1 MRQSGLNVT
10 ANVPYRRET
19 FSTKAILL
27 DFDGDFNMAE
37 AGEISSDA
45 RSKGLTRI
53 LHDLDSIREFN
64 DSVGHAYYH
73 DAKSYTFNIRPIS
86 KTDSLKIVKELAK
99 EETNIDTLYLKL
111 KGEQKQAVIRQ
122 AASDAQ
128 MALSNLDFKSEYSY
142 YLNREE
148 RMHHPLAVVSHLL
161 LHWSTIGCD
170 YPKRWTGCARHHLC
184 ICVHRLLHP

>member
-1 MRQSGLNVT
+1 MS
-10 ANVPYRRET
+10 
-19 FSTKAILL
+19 
-27 DFDGDFNMAE
+27 
-37 AGEISSDA
+37 
-45 RSKGLTRI
+45 LTRI

-73 DAKSYTFNIRPIS
+73 DAKAYTFNTHAIS

-142 YLNREE
+142 CRVSSSSSLEHHWVRLSEKVDWVCPSSSLYLC
-148 RMHHPLAVVSHLL
+148 SSS
-161 LHWSTIGCD
+161 STSL
-170 YPKRWTGCARHHLC
+170 T
-184 ICVHRLLHP
+184 